1 MGVKTGAGGPEDPCD
16 HTGSILW
23 RMLVA
28 ANKPMFAS
36 LPRRQKSLLSKSIVN
51 AVRLSQNPPGRFL
64 QKDRRTKLWFDVGD
78 QRAQEETARALREG
92 EPQKDANTPTSVM
105 DSALNA
111 AATIQ
116 LAHSNATA
124 KQQQQQQQAGVAAM
138 ASSSVV
144 AAGGD
149 SKIPARQSSTSQG
162 GPQSRRA
169 SSTSLSSADAA
180 DAITSMRHLI
190 DRSVITSSNTSGV
203 ASQRTSLE
211 PVPLRGSFL
220 SSAAALSIEPNPI
233 PLPASSSS
241 AGGSVAA
248 RASRMAN
255 QMMPPPRAMSAA
267 VAMPAPAPLDVSMMQ
282 DASIMSRRISAPQ
295 LDAASAMNNVNNFM
309 DPSLLSQEA
318 PLKAPPP
325 QYSSSTTKTKT
336 AKTAAER
343 DNSNNDQRRKSVHD
357 NASTTTNNNADEPTI
372 EELALLR
379 ILRP

>member
-1 MGVKTGAGGPEDPCD
+1 M
-16 HTGSILW
+16 
-23 RMLVA
+23 
-28 ANKPMFAS
+28 
-36 LPRRQKSLLSKSIVN
+36 
-51 AVRLSQNPPGRFL
+51 
-64 QKDRRTKLWFDVGD
+64 
-78 QRAQEETARALREG
+78 G
-92 EPQKDANTPTSVM
+92 EPQKDANTSTSVM

-138 ASSSVV
+138 AS
-144 AAGGD
+144 AAAVSGGD
-149 SKIPARQSSTSQG
+149 LKLPARQNSTQG
-162 GPQSRRA
+162 QSRRA

-190 DRSVITSSNTSGV
+190 DKSVITSSTSSSSGV
-203 ASQRTSLE
+203 ASRRTSLE

-233 PLPASSSS
+233 PLPESSMS
-241 AGGSVAA
+241 AARGSVAA

-267 VAMPAPAPLDVSMMQ
+267 AAMPAPAPLVNDVSMMQ
-282 DASIMSRRISAPQ
+282 NASIMSRRISAPQ
-295 LDAASAMNNVNNFM
+295 LDVASAMNNMNNFM
-309 DPSLLSQEA
+309 DPSSLAQEA

-325 QYSSSTTKTKT
+325 QYNSSSTKAKT
-336 AKTAAER
+336 AKTAADR
-343 DNSNNDQRRKSVHD
+343 FNSNDQRRKSVSD
-357 NASTTTNNNADEPTI
+357 IASTNTNNNADEPTI

>member
-1 MGVKTGAGGPEDPCD
+1 MG
-16 HTGSILW
+16 
-23 RMLVA
+23 
-28 ANKPMFAS
+28 
-36 LPRRQKSLLSKSIVN
+36 LSKSIVN

-92 EPQKDANTPTSVM
+92 EPQKDANTSTSVM

-138 ASSSVV
+138 S
-144 AAGGD
+144 D
-149 SKIPARQSSTSQG
+149 SKPPARQQTAQAG
-162 GPQSRRA
+162 GSAQNRRS

-190 DRSVITSSNTSGV
+190 DKSVITQSSVSSSSTSGV
-203 ASQRTSLE
+203 ASRRTSLE

-233 PLPASSSS
+233 PFPESLMT
-241 AGGSVAA
+241 AGGSVAG

-255 QMMPPPRAMSAA
+255 QMMPPPRALSAA
-267 VAMPAPAPLDVSMMQ
+267 AAMGPAPASPVNDVSMQM
-282 DASIMSRRISAPQ
+282 DTASMVMSRRTSAPQ
-295 LDAASAMNNVNNFM
+295 LDVASAMNNMNNFM
-309 DPSLLSQEA
+309 HPSSLSQEA

-325 QYSSSTTKTKT
+325 QYSSTKT
-336 AKTAAER
+336 AKTAADR
-343 DNSNNDQRRKSVHD
+343 GNSNDQRRKSVHD
-357 NASTTTNNNADEPTI
+357 NNASASSNNTDEPTI